1 MQFTKF
7 FFHFL
12 DSRLGQIDRYADESE
27 EIQEQQL
34 LSLIDSAYDT
44 EWGRRYNFDKLVNYE
59 QFAKLVPISSY
70 EELKPFIDRMMKGE
84 SDILWKGRPKWFAK
98 SSGTTN
104 DKSKFIPVSQSAL
117 DECHYQGAKD
127 AIALYSRINPNS
139 RLFSGKSMILGGSHK
154 LLEASSGISVGDLS
168 AILLQNSPEYF
179 SLLRVPEKKIA
190 LMDEWESKIKAI
202 VESTFNQDVV
212 SLAGVP
218 SWMLVLLKAVLEKSG
233 KKDITEV
240 WPNLELFFHGGI
252 SFLPYRSLYE
262 QLIPKQGMFYVET
275 YNASEGFFAIQNDI
289 SDRSM
294 LLMIDIG
301 IFYEFIPMDQF
312 DQVSPPIIPLSEVEV
327 GRNYAMV
334 ITTNSGLWRYIIGDT
349 VRFTSIKPHK
359 IQVTGRTKHFIN
371 AFGEEL
377 MVDNADRAIVIACE
391 ATGAKVLDYTA
402 APIYM
407 SEGNGGAHQWI
418 VEFVTPPSDI
428 ALFIDE
434 MDKAL
439 KSLNS
444 DYEAKRYK
452 GMALGL
458 PQLVV
463 AKNGLFAQWM
473 ANRGRVGGQNKVPRL
488 SNSRE
493 YIEQLIDLN
502 SSM

>member
-7 FFHFL
+7 FFLFL
-12 DSRLGQIDRYADESE
+12 DSRLSQIDRYADESK

-44 EWGRRYNFDKLVNYE
+44 EWGRRYKYDKLVSYE
-59 QFAKLVPISSY
+59 QFASIVPISGY
-70 EELKPFIDRMMKGE
+70 DDLKPYIDRMMLGE

-117 DECHYQGAKD
+117 DDCHYKGAKD
-127 AIALYSRINPNS
+127 AIALYSRMNPNS
-139 RLFSGKSMILGGSHK
+139 KLFSGKSMILGGSHK
-154 LLEASSGISVGDLS
+154 LLESSTGISVGDLS
-168 AILLQNSPEYF
+168 AILLQNSPDYF
-179 SLLRVPEKKIA
+179 SLLRVPDKKIA

-202 VESTFNQDVV
+202 VDSTYNQDVV

-218 SWMLVLLKAVLEKSG
+218 SWMLVLLKAIVEKSG
-233 KKDITEV
+233 KSNITEV

-252 SFLPYRSLYE
+252 SFLPYRPLYE
-262 QLIPKQGMFYVET
+262 QIIPKKEVYYVET
-275 YNASEGFFAIQNDI
+275 YNASEGFFAIQNDL
-289 SDRSM
+289 SDSSM
-294 LLMIDIG
+294 LLMIDLG

-312 DQVSPPIIPLSEVEV
+312 DQPNRSIIPLSEVQI

-349 VRFTSIKPHK
+349 VRFTSLKPHK
-359 IQVTGRTKHFIN
+359 LLITGRTKHFMN
-371 AFGEEL
+371 AFGEEV
-377 MVDNADRAIVIACE
+377 MVDNADRAIVLACQS
-391 ATGAKVLDYTA
+391 TGVKVLDYTA

-407 SEGNGGAHQWI
+407 SEGSGGAHQWI
-418 VEFVTPPSDI
+418 VEFVTPPEDI
-428 ALFIDE
+428 TQFVVELDS
-434 MDKAL
+434 AL

-452 GMALGL
+452 DLTLGL
-458 PQLVV
+458 PQVTV

-473 ANRGRVGGQNKVPRL
+473 TNRGKVGGQNKVPRL
-488 SNSRE
+488 SNTRE
-493 YIEQLIDLN
+493 FVDQLVLLN
-502 SSM
+502 DQL